1 MAEVD
6 REPTEEIDEDEGRA
20 SDEEVEK
27 ETDEV
32 SERAMRKLYNMQ
44 EGEIAKFK
52 KIFGGL
58 EGEIGLR
65 ASIRNYVDVADA
77 RYDLNDIKDQIDD
90 FARRH
95 RRIEIENR
103 RAEARAYR
111 EEQVGTQERKG
122 RLFARAKAISL
133 LLGIAATAD
142 AVAATI
148 VAIFVATHSNN
159 QPGPPPE
166 DGLTPEQR
174 ASLIGAVEGWRKLDD
189 AAVWRAMADYCDS
202 WNPSWQAQILM
213 MDTIK
218 KLSHPLNRPW
228 VWQGDDALTY
238 VRTLVGAYGSF
249 TTPPPGE
256 NCARALYVAVEP
268 IKYDVMND
276 GKLVPLP
283 RQVAADLVELA
294 ITEIVLRSASRMAVH
309 QAQSGGRGAI

>member
-20 SDEEVEK
+20 SDEEGEK

-122 RLFARAKAISL
+122 RL
-133 LLGIAATAD
+133 
-142 AVAATI
+142 
-148 VAIFVATHSNN
+148 
-159 QPGPPPE
+159 
-166 DGLTPEQR
+166 
-174 ASLIGAVEGWRKLDD
+174 
-189 AAVWRAMADYCDS
+189 
-202 WNPSWQAQILM
+202 
-213 MDTIK
+213 
-218 KLSHPLNRPW
+218 
-228 VWQGDDALTY
+228 
-238 VRTLVGAYGSF
+238 
-249 TTPPPGE
+249 
-256 NCARALYVAVEP
+256 
-268 IKYDVMND
+268 
-276 GKLVPLP
+276 
-283 RQVAADLVELA
+283 
-294 ITEIVLRSASRMAVH
+294 
-309 QAQSGGRGAI
+309 